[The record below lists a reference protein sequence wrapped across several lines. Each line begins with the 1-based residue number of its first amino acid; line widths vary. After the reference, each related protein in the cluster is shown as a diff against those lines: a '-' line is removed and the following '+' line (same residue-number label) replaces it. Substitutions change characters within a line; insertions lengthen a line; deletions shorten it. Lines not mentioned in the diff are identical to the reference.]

1 MTLRMLV
8 TLDGSPFSERVL
20 DAAAD
25 LARQANAEVTLLR
38 IVSHAHDIGRSSGN
52 LDALGEEQAS
62 ALTGTP
68 GPQHR
73 IRELETTTQ
82 AAERHLSEAR
92 DYLTP
97 LASRYFGEAA
107 KIEARE
113 SRNPAEEIIRVAIEK
128 NIDLI
133 AMATHGRSG
142 IAQLLVG
149 SVAEAV
155 MRSGVAPV
163 LLLRPKA

>member
-1 MTLRMLV
+1 MSLKMLV
-8 TLDGSPFSERVL
+8 TLDGSAFSERVI
-20 DAAAD
+20 DTAAN
-25 LARQANAEVTLLR
+25 LARQANAEVTLLQVVR
-38 IVSHAHDIGRSSGN
+38 PAHDVARSSGN
-52 LDALGEEQAS
+52 LDAMGEEQAS

-68 GPQHR
+68 GPQNR

-82 AAERHLSEAR
+82 AAERKLSEAH

-97 LASRYFGEAA
+97 LSQRFDGLAVE
-107 KIEARE
+107 IEARE
-113 SRNPAEEIIRVAIEK
+113 SGNPAEEIIRVAIERK
-128 NIDLI
+128 IDVI

-142 IAQLLVG
+142 IAQMLVG